1 MYRITI
7 CDDEPGELDKA
18 EDLLR
23 RYQKRHEEYRFVID
37 RFTDAE
43 ELVKRMKKEDYV
55 TDLIFMDIYMPGRL
69 GIDIVREMR
78 DMGNVCRIIF
88 LTTSKDFALD
98 AFQVDADQYLVKP
111 VQEKDFFLILDK
123 LLSNLER
130 EQKKYV
136 CLRIDNKIHRIEV
149 HDIVFCEGQKK
160 RQCIWMAD
168 GSQYLIRMTMA
179 KIYEKL
185 SDFPEFVRVGVSYA
199 VNLEHVESLNAR
211 ELNMDNGKRIYLPR
225 GSYASLRESYF
236 GFYCEE
242 GEDV

>member
-18 EDLLR
+18 ERLLR
-23 RYQKRHEEYRFVID
+23 QYQKQHVEYGFIID

-43 ELVKRMKKEDYV
+43 ELVSRMKKEDYV
-55 TDLIFMDIYMPGRL
+55 TDLMFMDIYMPGRL

-78 DMGNVCRIIF
+78 DMGNGCRLIF
-88 LTTSKDFALD
+88 LTASTDFALD

-111 VQEKDFFLILDK
+111 VQEKDLFPILDK
-123 LLSNLER
+123 LLSNIER

-136 CLRIDNKIHRIEV
+136 SLRIDNRIRRIEV
-149 HDIVFCEGQKK
+149 HDIVFCEAQKK
-160 RQCIWMAD
+160 SQCIWMAD
-168 GSQYLIRMTMA
+168 GSEHLIRMTMA
-179 KIYEKL
+179 KVYEKL

-242 GEDV
+242 GEDG

>member
-1 MYRITI
+1 M
-7 CDDEPGELDKA
+7 
-18 EDLLR
+18 
-23 RYQKRHEEYRFVID
+23 
-37 RFTDAE
+37 
-43 ELVKRMKKEDYV
+43 
-55 TDLIFMDIYMPGRL
+55 
-69 GIDIVREMR
+69 
-78 DMGNVCRIIF
+78 
-88 LTTSKDFALD
+88 
-98 AFQVDADQYLVKP
+98 
-111 VQEKDFFLILDK
+111 
-123 LLSNLER
+123 
-130 EQKKYV
+130 

-149 HDIVFCEGQKK
+149 HDIVFCEAQKK